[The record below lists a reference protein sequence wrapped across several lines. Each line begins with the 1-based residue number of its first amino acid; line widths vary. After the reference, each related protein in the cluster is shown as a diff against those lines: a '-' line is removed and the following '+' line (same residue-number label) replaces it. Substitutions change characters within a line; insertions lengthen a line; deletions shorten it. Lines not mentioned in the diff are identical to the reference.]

1 VLRIEQDIR
10 RLGGIARRGELLRMG
25 HSRDFIDMTVI
36 YRRNV
41 VCLRKGWYALKE
53 APADVL
59 AAWRSGGRLACVS
72 AARYYGLDL
81 PDAGRLHVSVPRNA
95 SRLPAAAP
103 TLVRHWSDNQTL
115 EGRPS
120 WARAAVPLAEALAQ
134 IRTCACAVDAIAVLA
149 KRDVTL
155 AVEARL
161 PYGSANGS
169 L

>member
-1 VLRIEQDIR
+1 MRIEQDIR

-25 HSRDFIDMTVI
+25 HPRDFIDMTVI

-41 VCLRKGWYALKE
+41 ICLRKGWYALRE
-53 APADVL
+53 TPADVL

-72 AARYYGLDL
+72 AARYYGFEL

-95 SRLPAAAP
+95 SRLPAAPP
-103 TLVRHWSDNQTL
+103 TLVRHWTDDQTL
-115 EGRPS
+115 EGRPG

-134 IRTCACAVDAIAVLA
+134 IRSCACAVDAFAVLA
-149 KRDVTL
+149 KRDVTF
-155 AVEARL
+155 ADEARM
-161 PYGSANGS
+161 PRASANGS